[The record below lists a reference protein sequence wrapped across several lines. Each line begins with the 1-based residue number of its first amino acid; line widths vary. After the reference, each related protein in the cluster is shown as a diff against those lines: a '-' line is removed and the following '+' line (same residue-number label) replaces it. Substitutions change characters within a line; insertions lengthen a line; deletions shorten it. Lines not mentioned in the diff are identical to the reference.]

1 MSGLFSWANDSET
14 FGVSAFAFLPGPQV
28 EHPWR
33 QRGTVRSSSNYAA
46 GPVFPVKTRT
56 VVNAPAAGALMAL
69 PSNIGIS
76 DAQID
81 RKRINGMVTFQWAP
95 SDNTTITADAMYTS
109 NKLSQDSLVPGM
121 WFSRQ
126 FSYIEFN
133 GSDIVATPVRVIEPV
148 ALPGNRGKD
157 LFYANYD
164 DNTLG
169 RKPTRSA

>member
-1 MSGLFSWANDSET
+1 MRRPT
-14 FGVSAFAFLPGPQV
+14 
-28 EHPWR
+28 
-33 QRGTVRSSSNYAA
+33 
-46 GPVFPVKTRT
+46 
-56 VVNAPAAGALMAL
+56 GALMAL

-95 SDNTTITADAMYTS
+95 SENTTITADAMYTS
-109 NKLSQDSLVPGM
+109 NKQAQDSLVPGM

-126 FSYIEFN
+126 FSNIEFN
-133 GSDIVATPVRVIEPV
+133 GSDIVATPVSVIEPV

-164 DNTLG
+164 DNTLDESSTIG
-169 RKPTRSA
+169 LSAGPPFQRYLVAGLRRGDFHLRVRRRWSERSQ